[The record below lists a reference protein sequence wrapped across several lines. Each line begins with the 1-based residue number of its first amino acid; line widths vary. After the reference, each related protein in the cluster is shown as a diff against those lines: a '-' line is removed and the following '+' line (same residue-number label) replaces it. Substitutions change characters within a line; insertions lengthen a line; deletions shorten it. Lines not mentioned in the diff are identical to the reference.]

1 MSRVYARVLVA
12 LAGAAAVFWTW
23 RRNQPVASRWPPG
36 GWEPS
41 TPPESP
47 DVEPAPSEPEPSEP
61 EPSEPAPS
69 EPAPPL
75 HEVVAEPELALD
87 AVVQFANTADTDALE
102 ACGLKGAALG
112 KILKER
118 PFESWESMRATRGIG
133 PKTLE
138 YLEKGADV

>member
-47 DVEPAPSEPEPSEP
+47 DV
-61 EPSEPAPS
+61 EPAPS